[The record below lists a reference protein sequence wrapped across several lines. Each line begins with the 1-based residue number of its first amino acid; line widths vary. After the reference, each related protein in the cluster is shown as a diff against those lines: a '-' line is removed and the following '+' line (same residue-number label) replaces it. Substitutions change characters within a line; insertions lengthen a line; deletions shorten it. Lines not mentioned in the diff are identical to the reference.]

1 MYNLF
6 VFSYKT
12 STSGRSLIRSHFGPM
27 IHNSGMSEI
36 SLYLP
41 NNIIYAMGLE
51 NLTMGTVQVLA
62 KNLYNLGSFD
72 FTITFDCFVLTF
84 IFRFS

>member
-1 MYNLF
+1 
-6 VFSYKT
+6 
-12 STSGRSLIRSHFGPM
+12 M

-41 NNIIYAMGLE
+41 KNIIYAMGLE

-62 KNLYNLGSFD
+62 KNFHNLGLFD